1 MTNCEA
7 YDYCANHTLGL
18 AMWDTPES
26 YEDVKYLADHASVKA
41 DFYTALNNANNEA
54 CNGRDKCDGKL
65 LWRQT
70 KTGYCDVFQA
80 NTAFNK

>member
-26 YEDVKYLADHASVKA
+26 YEDIKYLADTSVNA
-41 DFYTALNNANNEA
+41 DLYTALNNDNHDTCSSRAQ
-54 CNGRDKCDGKL
+54 CDGKL

-70 KTGYCDVFQA
+70 KTGFCDTFRENA
-80 NTAFNK
+80 AFHK